1 MKQRNMS
8 CFVTIALDLVCL
20 LLVKST
26 SWSLTIIDAKVPRP
40 SKGPVGFV
48 ISSLSPPK
56 DIKNFIWW

>member
-8 CFVTIALDLVCL
+8 CFATIALDLVFL

-26 SWSLTIIDAKVPRP
+26 SWSFTIDAKVPRP
-40 SKGPVGFV
+40 SKGLVGFV